1 MASIRVRAVIEADGE
16 LHLSNLPCRK
26 GDEVEAI
33 VILPE
38 EATEPQRKA
47 ARQRLLE
54 HARSSGF
61 HSAGPYPSRDELHE
75 RA

>member
-1 MASIRVRAVIEADGE
+1 MASIRIRAVIECDGE

-38 EATEPQRKA
+38 KAAEQRREI
-47 ARQRLLE
+47 ARQRLVE

-61 HSAGPYPSRDELHE
+61 RSVGPYPSREELHE
-75 RA
+75 RT